1 MNFILFDFG
10 SELELATKIIK
21 LVFLLLFFFF
31 FLWPRPGVGDV
42 YFQFITLSLSPAHCS
57 NIIVANSA
65 KGFSIYWP

>member
-21 LVFLLLFFFF
+21 LVFLLLFFFLCVASAGRWGCV
-31 FLWPRPGVGDV
+31 FLI
-42 YFQFITLSLSPAHCS
+42 YYSLSLSPAHCS

-65 KGFSIYWP
+65 KGFSICWP